1 MSSISHP
8 FQNDLFNKPVFES
21 RQRVEKLDLDRFRSR
36 MKRGMSLALTECDLE
51 RREVAKIISAMPG
64 AGTMSKAMLD
74 AYTSEAKSND
84 ISLVRFKAFI
94 RATGAIQLWDQVV
107 SDEGLIVLQGDEA
120 RLAEIARLQQE
131 QKKIGKVL
139 RELRMVPVN
148 IKRGND

>member
-1 MSSISHP
+1 MSSISP
-8 FQNDLFNKPVFES
+8 FQNDLFNKPIFES

-84 ISLVRFKAFI
+84 ISLVRFKAFT

-148 IKRGND
+148 IKRGVE